1 MREQTG
7 LDALATLCGGVANA
21 ASSNGMKSEQRQQQQ
36 QHPQQQQHQKQH
48 SGYGAMHHH
57 SSILN
62 TQHPV
67 AAAASNPNSSLME
80 SSSNNGG
87 HGGGGGPSSQ
97 NPNHFWYQAF
107 MNAAAYGGLN
117 PLLSQVGANS
127 IPNAAAAAAM
137 SNHLQQQ
144 QSSAANAAN
153 AAAAAAGVDPNSLS
167 AVQQLAFISAYQ
179 AAAAAAQNPTN
190 QANKYENDI
199 LNNSQGP
206 PFVDRNLAAMMLARA
221 QQQQQQ
227 QQSYQMNNVENN
239 DRCPA
244 PAPPNKP
251 QQQQHM
257 LSSQINL
264 PSPPAKSASPKIN
277 PQPFPKP
284 QEVETV
290 RRTSVSSANTEK
302 KYRTK
307 STQSTTKRQVSK
319 ASSQDTSSGPLN
331 VTNSIEETSPS
342 GVTPQEEECEEPEGK
357 KLQKRA
363 ANRRSAQLSRKRK
376 KQFIEELKEEND
388 DLRRKEQILSSIP
401 DLVVAFALCGKIL
414 FISNSVETFLGF
426 KPDELENS
434 CFWDRLCVDSIRLLK
449 AAFMDALVAKK
460 PGVDV
465 TPLGEG
471 LWEVRLV
478 DKQGTPRLVSLN
490 GVVHFSSDNP
500 ECVCS
505 IRPIAIPPRNP
516 KYAARNN
523 PSILSNSKSSKI
535 SFSSNEGSSDKD
547 SVKPQQSVLNTL
559 SGDDASVVMLNGN
572 RSQNRSNGR
581 GPLQVSD
588 GDSFISE
595 SNSDE

>member
-21 ASSNGMKSEQRQQQQ
+21 ASSNGMKNDTQRQQHHQSQQ
-36 QHPQQQQHQKQH
+36 QHHQKQH
-48 SGYGAMHHH
+48 SAYGAMHHH

-62 TQHPV
+62 TQHPA
-67 AAAASNPNSSLME
+67 AAAASNPNSSLMDS

-87 HGGGGGPSSQ
+87 HSGGGGAPSSQ
-97 NPNHFWYQAF
+97 NPNQFWYQAF

-137 SNHLQQQ
+137 SNHLQHQ

-179 AAAAAAQNPTN
+179 AAAAAAQSPAA
-190 QANKYENDI
+190 QSNKFENDM
-199 LNNSQGP
+199 LNNSQAP

-221 QQQQQQ
+221 QQQQ

-251 QQQQHM
+251 QQQHPM
-257 LSSQINL
+257 HSSPVSL
-264 PSPPAKSASPKIN
+264 PSPTSKSLSPKIN
-277 PQPFPKP
+277 PKPFPKP

-290 RRTSVSSANTEK
+290 RRTSSSSANTEK
-302 KYRTK
+302 KYRAK
-307 STQSTTKRQVSK
+307 SAQSTTKRQVSK
-319 ASSQDTSSGPLN
+319 STSPDL
-331 VTNSIEETSPS
+331 TDIEESSPS
-342 GVTPQEEECEEPEGK
+342 GGTSQPEDECEEPEGK

-465 TPLGEG
+465 TPLGKG
-471 LWEVRLV
+471 LWEVQLV
-478 DKQGTPRLVSLN
+478 DKEGTPRLVSLN

-505 IRPIAIPPRNP
+505 IRPIAFPTRSNP
-516 KYAARNN
+516 KYAARTARN
-523 PSILSNSKSSKI
+523 NSKSSKI
-535 SFSSNEGSSDKD
+535 SFSSNEGSTSDKD

-559 SGDDASVVMLNGN
+559 SGDDASIVFNGN
-572 RSQNRSNGR
+572 RSSQQNNRSNAVGAGAVGNR

-588 GDSFISE
+588 GDRKSVV
-595 SNSDE
+595 